1 MKTENVK
8 DPGVVIGMGVFF
20 LLAGVGATVHTLV
33 DFDWVSRGG
42 IPVIVFALLFLAAG
56 QNFVV
61 VGVRARR
68 RQRS

>member
-20 LLAGVGATVHTLV
+20 LLAGIGATVHTLV
-33 DFDWVSRGG
+33 DFNWVSRGG
-42 IPVIVFALLFLAAG
+42 IPVILFAVLFLAAG
-56 QNFVV
+56 VNFVV

-68 RQRS
+68 RRS